1 MAISAGTSC
10 ADHVGM
16 AIITNAT
23 PSARGALRHLTAV
36 PAAGRRPLDRDA
48 ALRQVRTAKRH
59 VQTRSERFA
68 HLKRVYD

>member
-1 MAISAGTSC
+1 MTKRPLSLAVA
-10 ADHVGM
+10 AD
-16 AIITNAT
+16 
-23 PSARGALRHLTAV
+23 R
-36 PAAGRRPLDRDA
+36 RRPLNRDD